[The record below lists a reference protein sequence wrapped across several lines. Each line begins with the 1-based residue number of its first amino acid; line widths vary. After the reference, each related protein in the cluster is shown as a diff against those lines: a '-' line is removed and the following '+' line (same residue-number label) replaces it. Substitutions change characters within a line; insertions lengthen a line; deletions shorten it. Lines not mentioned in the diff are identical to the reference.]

1 MKNFY
6 DQQDINNLEIGIVLT
21 PTQEKDS
28 PNIVLKINTAT
39 LFEGVLVKRMIFQH
53 QTSLTDTLKIS
64 LELKN
69 KNYKTS
75 SGTGV
80 FIDSLEIDN
89 FNIVPGWTQ
98 LATYSND
105 SNGVDPTNFLGFN
118 GTWILDISEPFYRWQ
133 HRITGQG
140 WLLKP

>member
-105 SNGVDPTNFLGFN
+105 SNVVDPTNFLGFN

>member
-89 FNIVPGWTQ
+89 FNIVPGWTH

-105 SNGVDPTNFLGFN
+105 SNVVDPTNFLGFN

>member
-6 DQQDINNLEIGIVLT
+6 DQQDINNLEIVIVLT
-21 PTQEKDS
+21 PTPDKDQ
-28 PNIVLKINTAT
+28 PNIVLQINTAV
-39 LFEGVLVKRMIFQH
+39 LFEGTLKESTIFQH
-53 QTSLTDTLKIS
+53 QASLTDALKIS

-80 FIDSLEIDN
+80 SIDSLKIDN

-98 LATYSND
+98 LAT
-105 SNGVDPTNFLGFN
+105 
-118 GTWILDISEPFYRWQ
+118 
-133 HRITGQG
+133 
-140 WLLKP
+140 

>member
-21 PTQEKDS
+21 PTPDKDS
-28 PNIVLKINTAT
+28 PNIVLQINTAV
-39 LFEGVLVKRMIFQH
+39 LFEGTLKESTIFQY
-53 QTSLTDTLKIS
+53 QASLTGALKIS

-80 FIDSLEIDN
+80 SIDSLKIDN

-105 SNGVDPTNFLGFN
+105 SNVVDPTNFLGFN